1 MHVYFRYWLKKTQPS
16 ISSCSDR
23 ITSYSSFAITY
34 ISKMNRIKYTNRWLL
49 NSLFFSSL
57 SSRLLTSILNDP
69 VFAQTHCHRSVC
81 VAELRGA
88 PSFHRYF
95 IRRTHVYLFFRC
107 CLLQNFS
114 HILSVLFQNARRET
128 MAYSIHHTHSITPIR
143 CQAHAYKCDRK
154 RQFNRY

>member
-49 NSLFFSSL
+49 NSLFFFHRCRLASSL
-57 SSRLLTSILNDP
+57 QFLTIQYLHKHIVIGRCVWLNCGALHHFIDISSG
-69 VFAQTHCHRSVC
+69 THT
-81 VAELRGA
+81 
-88 PSFHRYF
+88 Y
-95 IRRTHVYLFFRC
+95 IFFRC

-128 MAYSIHHTHSITPIR
+128 MAYSIHHTHSITLIR
-143 CQAHAYKCDRK
+143 C
-154 RQFNRY
+154 